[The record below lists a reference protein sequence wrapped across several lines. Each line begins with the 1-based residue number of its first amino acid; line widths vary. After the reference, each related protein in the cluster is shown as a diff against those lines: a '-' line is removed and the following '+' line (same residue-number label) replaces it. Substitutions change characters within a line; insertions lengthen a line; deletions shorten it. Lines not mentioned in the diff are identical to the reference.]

1 MIIFFND
8 FRKDKKNVY
17 SFPRLYLYARAN
29 GRTGE
34 CAYKDAFWVVVVF
47 LLHFLCDVYVS
58 IFFNNE
64 KVSKKYFKPFQ
75 AFKSFRRHDLCAG
88 S

>member
-1 MIIFFND
+1 MISG
-8 FRKDKKNVY
+8 KTKKTY
-17 SFPRLYLYARAN
+17 IAFLDSICTH

-34 CAYKDAFWVVVVF
+34 CAYKDAFWVAVF

-75 AFKSFRRHDLCAG
+75 AF
-88 S
+88 